1 MVGSQRVFKFVI
13 VGGVLPLLLAGCA
26 NSPLG
31 STLERS
37 LAADPR
43 LTDETV
49 EPVGEPTS
57 SPTVAAVELPSNFPP
72 EIPRYPNAELVA
84 VSPTGESTSS
94 AVEEQTRWTT
104 SDASD
109 EVAQFYQARFTQNGW
124 RLVEPATVAEET
136 EPSPAAI
143 VAEREGLRVVINL
156 PTPATTADTTFTLSY
171 LQDDSIAVAPT
182 ATPEAGTAIED
193 SPSVDAPP
201 PPTQSFTDLAQ
212 APEELQS
219 YITDLA
225 QLGVLTLP
233 NSESATLFKP
243 NQAITRREYARWLV
257 ATNNRIYRDRPAN
270 KVRLGVSSSQPA
282 FQDVPRSAADFAAI
296 QGLAEAGLIPSPLS
310 GDANTVTFRPDAPLT
325 REELLLWKLPI
336 DTRQPLP
343 TATVQ
348 AVQQTWGFQDV
359 ARINPIALRAVLAD
373 FQNGDLSNIRRA
385 FGFTTIFQ
393 PKKAVTRAEA
403 AATLWFVGVQ
413 GEGISAQD
421 VLRDVR
427 DGASGEN

>member
-1 MVGSQRVFKFVI
+1 MPTEGD
-13 VGGVLPLLLAGCA
+13 AT
-26 NSPLG
+26 SP
-31 STLERS
+31 
-37 LAADPR
+37 
-43 LTDETV
+43 
-49 EPVGEPTS
+49 
-57 SPTVAAVELPSNFPP
+57 
-72 EIPRYPNAELVA
+72 AEQ
-84 VSPTGESTSS
+84 
-94 AVEEQTRWTT
+94 QTRWTT
-104 SDASD
+104 PDGAD
-109 EVAQFYQARFTQNGW
+109 EVAQFYQTRLQENGW
-124 RLVEPATVAEET
+124 ERVGEDSQAEPQT
-136 EPSPAAI
+136 I
-143 VAEREGLRVVINL
+143 VAEREGLRVVVNFSADG
-156 PTPATTADTTFTLSY
+156 ATTADTPFTLSY
-171 LQDDSIAVAPT
+171 LQDASIALEPTPTSEPEAAIETPVAD
-182 ATPEAGTAIED
+182 ATPTSVATA
-193 SPSVDAPP
+193 
-201 PPTQSFTDLAQ
+201 QSFIDLTQ
-212 APEELQS
+212 APEELRT

-225 QLGVLTLP
+225 QLGVLTLS
-233 NSESATLFKP
+233 NSDAANLFKP

-282 FQDVPRSAADFAAI
+282 FQDVARSDADFGAI

-325 REELLLWKLPI
+325 REDLLLWKLPI

-403 AATLWFVGVQ
+403 AATLGMWGCRGKAF
-413 GEGISAQD
+413 
-421 VLRDVR
+421 RR
-427 DGASGEN
+427 RMC